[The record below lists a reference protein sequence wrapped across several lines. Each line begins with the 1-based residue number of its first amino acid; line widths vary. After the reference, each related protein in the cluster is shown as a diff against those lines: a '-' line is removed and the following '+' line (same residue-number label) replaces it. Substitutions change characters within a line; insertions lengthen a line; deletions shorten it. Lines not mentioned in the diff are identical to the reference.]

1 MRTSE
6 IIDQAK
12 QLTSSTRLNIYENK
26 SQWKIGLFAAG
37 LLIVIVTLLYNN
49 RLATKLAEQE
59 RRRVETFANAY
70 AELSKLPFSDNSST
84 LQIDFLTNII
94 TGNLTIPVIL
104 TDEKGR
110 ITATKNV
117 DSTRTIKTDSAFFY
131 RKLAKMKEQYEP
143 VLIVSD
149 LSGVREP
156 GETEPKDIIQYVY
169 YSDSYL
175 LAQLKL
181 YPYVQI
187 FIIGAFLLAAYVT
200 FDVAR
205 RSEQNK
211 VWLGMAK
218 ETAHQLGTPL
228 SSLVGWM
235 EILKETDDPDGTAKM
250 VGREME
256 KDIARLQLI
265 TERFSKIGSEPALQ
279 AADVVESVKHTV
291 DYVKRRASSR
301 INFEFTAPPQILSNV
316 NPTLFDWVIEN
327 LLKNALDAME
337 NTGSIKVTIEETPP
351 DNIVIDISDTGKGIP
366 KSKFSSVFEPGYSTK
381 RRGWG
386 LGLSLSK
393 RIIENY
399 HSGKIYVLDSVVGK
413 GTTFRII
420 LPKS

>member
-6 IIDQAK
+6 IIGQAK
-12 QLTSSTRLNIYENK
+12 QITSAKLNIYENK
-26 SQWKIGLFAAG
+26 SQWKIGLFLAG
-37 LLIVIVTLLYNN
+37 LLIVAVTLLYNS
-49 RLATKLAEQE
+49 RLASKLAEQE

-84 LQIDFLTNII
+84 LEINFLTGII

-104 TDEKGR
+104 TDNNGR
-110 ITATKNV
+110 IQASKNL
-117 DSTRTIKTDSAFFY
+117 DSTKTLKTDSTFFY
-131 RKLAKMKEQYEP
+131 RKLAKMKDQYDP
-143 VLIVSD
+143 VVVISD
-149 LSGVREP
+149 MSSIRAVGQ
-156 GETEPKDIIQYVY
+156 TEPPDIVQYVY
-169 YSDSYL
+169 YTDSYL

-181 YPYVQI
+181 YPYVQLI
-187 FIIGAFLLAAYVT
+187 IIGAFLLAAYIT

-228 SSLVGWM
+228 SSLVAWM
-235 EILKETDDPDGTAKM
+235 EILKETEDPEGTAKM
-250 VGREME
+250 VGREMG

-265 TERFSKIGSEPALQ
+265 TERFSKIGSEPSLQ
-279 AADVVESVKHTV
+279 PHDVVELVRHTL

-301 INFEFTAPPQILSNV
+301 INFEFKAPEHIICNV

-337 NTGSIKVTIEETPP
+337 STGSIKVVIEE
-351 DNIVIDISDTGKGIP
+351 DLNNNIIIDVFDSGKGIP
-366 KSKFSSVFEPGYSTK
+366 KSKFNTVFEPGFSTK
-381 RRGWG
+381 KRGWG

-393 RIIENY
+393 RITENY
-399 HSGKIYVLDSVVGK
+399 HAGKIFVLDSILGK

>member
-6 IIDQAK
+6 IIGQAK
-12 QLTSSTRLNIYENK
+12 QFTTSKLNVYENK
-26 SQWKIGLFAAG
+26 SQWKIGLFLAG
-37 LLIVIVTLLYNN
+37 LLIVTVTLLYNS
-49 RLATKLAEQE
+49 RLAGKLEEQE

-70 AELSKLPFSDNSST
+70 AELSKLPFSDSSST
-84 LQIDFLTNII
+84 LQIDFLTSII

-104 TDEKGR
+104 TDDKGR
-110 ITATKNV
+110 IRASKNI
-117 DSTRTIKTDSAFFY
+117 DSTKTLKADSAFFY
-131 RKLAKMKEQYEP
+131 RKLSKMKGQYEP
-143 VLIVSD
+143 VKVISD
-149 LSGVREP
+149 MSSIRMP
-156 GETEPKDIIQYVY
+156 GETEPADIIQYVY
-169 YSDSYL
+169 YTDSYL

-181 YPYVQI
+181 YPYVQLL
-187 FIIGAFLLAAYVT
+187 IIGAFLLAAYIT

-228 SSLVGWM
+228 SSLVAWM
-235 EILKETDDPDGTAKM
+235 EILNETDDPEGTAKM
-250 VGREME
+250 VGREMG

-265 TERFSKIGSEPALQ
+265 TERFSKIGSEPSLQ
-279 AADVVESVKHTV
+279 PHDVVDLVRHTL

-301 INFEFTAPPQILSNV
+301 INFEFIAPESSICDI

-337 NTGSIKVTIEETPP
+337 STGSIKVVIE
-351 DNIVIDISDTGKGIP
+351 DDHNNNIIIDISDTGKGIA
-366 KSKFSSVFEPGYSTK
+366 KSKFQTVFEPGFSTK
-381 RRGWG
+381 KRGWG

-393 RIIENY
+393 RITENY
-399 HSGKIYVLDSVVGK
+399 HSGKIFVHESVLGK
-413 GTTFRII
+413 GTTFRIM